1 MKFPRALRSLALIA
15 LLFCS
20 TAAFAIESY
29 TIHLNSVNGA
39 ATRYVSPHA
48 VRYVVPAK
56 NQDMIF
62 LLGQDTVI
70 HLDHS
75 SRSYSEVKL
84 ADVRRL
90 MAGRMAAVSPQ
101 QRAMMHQMGL
111 DAPPTVTKLGPGEMV
126 AGYATERYLVK
137 TGLMQMEVFA
147 APQLQV
153 PSGYYD
159 VLGIGAMD
167 RLLGSE
173 QRSQLNSIAG
183 CVLKQV
189 ATGRSR
195 TTMPGRTDD
204 GELVT
209 AVDVSPVPASQF
221 AIPPGY
227 KKREFQMT
235 AGRD

>member
-1 MKFPRALRSLALIA
+1 
-15 LLFCS
+15 
-20 TAAFAIESY
+20 
-29 TIHLNSVNGA
+29 
-39 ATRYVSPHA
+39 
-48 VRYVVPAK
+48 
-56 NQDMIF
+56 
-62 LLGQDTVI
+62 
-70 HLDHS
+70 
-75 SRSYSEVKL
+75 
-84 ADVRRL
+84 
-90 MAGRMAAVSPQ
+90 MAAVSPQ
-101 QRAMMHQMGL
+101 QRAMMHQTGL

-137 TGLMQMEVFA
+137 TALMQMEVFA

-173 QRSQLNSIAG
+173 QRSPLNSIAG

-189 ATGRSR
+189 VTGRSR
-195 TTMPGRTDD
+195 TMMPGRTDD

-227 KKREFQMT
+227 KKREFAMT
-235 AGRD
+235 ADRD